1 MLISIYVNNVEFKTK
16 YKYKTLEKLL
26 TRKKVDFNIVTVNI
40 LKSFNKIWSLVASK
54 LFKIEKRK
62 YNWDDLLWQP
72 MNSHVKVYFVKI
84 HIKGKYNLK
93 I

>member
-40 LKSFNKIWSLVASK
+40 LKSFN
-54 LFKIEKRK
+54 
-62 YNWDDLLWQP
+62 
-72 MNSHVKVYFVKI
+72 
-84 HIKGKYNLK
+84 
-93 I
+93 